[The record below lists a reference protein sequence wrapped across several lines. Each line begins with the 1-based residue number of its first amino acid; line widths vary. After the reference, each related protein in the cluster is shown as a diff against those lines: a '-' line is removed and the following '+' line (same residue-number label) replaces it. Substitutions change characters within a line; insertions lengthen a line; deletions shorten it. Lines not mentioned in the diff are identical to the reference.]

1 MTVVAS
7 VAAVAAAARVFVFSR
22 AFLGALRFSQVFF
35 SFLWSHRA
43 FSNFLGFPVRLGTLR
58 GAFGYLRGPFVFFG
72 VPLGSPGRALGPT
85 FGRCGSLWHPLGV
98 ALGSLWVTS
107 GVSLVALG
115 SLGLPG
121 TARGCPKMLKTR
133 KHTFL
138 CVFAHV

>member
-1 MTVVAS
+1 VTAVAS

-22 AFLGALRFSQVFF
+22 AFSGALGFSRVFL
-35 SFLWSHRA
+35 SFLWSYRA
-43 FSNFLGFPVRLGTLR
+43 FSSFLGFPVLLGTLR
-58 GAFGYLRGPFVFFG
+58 GAFGYLRGPFVSFG
-72 VPLGSPGRALGPT
+72 FPLGSPWCALGPT

-98 ALGSLWVTS
+98 ALGSLWGTS

-115 SLGLPG
+115 SLGLPEAAG
-121 TARGCPKMLKTR
+121 GYPKYLKTR